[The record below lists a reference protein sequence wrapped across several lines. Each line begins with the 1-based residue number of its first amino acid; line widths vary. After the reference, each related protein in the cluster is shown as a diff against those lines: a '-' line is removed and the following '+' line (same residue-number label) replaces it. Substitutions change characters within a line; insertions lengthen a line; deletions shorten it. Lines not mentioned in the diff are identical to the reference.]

1 MLRII
6 EGYEM
11 TGKSTLI
18 RKLKEKSKDLIC
30 WSDIAKSFGINSSK
44 GSHGVGYTGSWII
57 GATVA
62 HLGAL
67 GVDISK
73 VILDRGIL
81 SSMVYGKLMDGFDG
95 SHLERYLEDLDK
107 IGAEIVYV
115 SHSNKETAKLFFDNA
130 QRDRNGQVD
139 EYDPTNFEDYWEE
152 YQKFDR
158 EYLSCL
164 SEIITKYNNIDIRF
178 VTGGRDN

>member
-18 RKLKEKSKDLIC
+18 RKLKEKNKDLIC
-30 WSDIAKSFGINSSK
+30 WSDISKGFGINSSK
-44 GSHGVGYTGSWII
+44 GTHGVGYTGSWII

-67 GVDISK
+67 GVDVSK

-95 SHLERYLEDLDK
+95 SHLERYLEDLNK

-115 SHSNKETAKLFFDNA
+115 SHSNQDSAKILFESA
-130 QRDRNGQVD
+130 MRDRNGQVD
-139 EYDPTNFEDYWEE
+139 EYDPTNFEDYWIE
-152 YQKFDR
+152 YEKFDR

-164 SEIITKYNNIDIRF
+164 SEISAKYMNINIRF
-178 VTGGRDN
+178 VTNGRE